1 MRVEELL
8 NGGWMKWKLD
18 KLCKKEKSGDDD
30 GRGGGG
36 GGGGGRC
43 VICVLWREVEVEMRP
58 KSLNTIKSKKEEG
71 GNTRIN
77 MAPIMHA
84 SCNLASDRPD
94 PEYSIRRGRE
104 KSGKGLGGVVLLKVE
119 KSSRKTILEN

>member
-30 GRGGGG
+30 GRR

-43 VICVLWREVEVEMRP
+43 VICVLWREVEVEGRNQTLEEEFLLTYESNQST
-58 KSLNTIKSKKEEG
+58 SLFSPLSAQLQTTHPWRSMK
-71 GNTRIN
+71 R
-77 MAPIMHA
+77 
-84 SCNLASDRPD
+84 L
-94 PEYSIRRGRE
+94 YSQHLE
-104 KSGKGLGGVVLLKVE
+104 VLNRQTLD
-119 KSSRKTILEN
+119 L